1 MKKTYIFTILFI
13 FAAIMAFAG
22 IANTP
27 HNLSVSGPGTVKSS
41 TEKRICIFCHTP
53 HNARSEAPLWN
64 RNLSSATYTVYS
76 SKTFDATAD
85 QPTGNSKLCLSC
97 HDGTIALNQIYS
109 GTIQGTSLSSPL
121 TGEANL
127 GTDLSDDH
135 PVSFLYSESTVAD
148 DQLKSEAALP
158 SFIKLQNGRVEC
170 TSCHD
175 PHTEA
180 QFFLNTADISQLCS
194 ACHDKKTGT
203 QLFANSPHSNA
214 FSKTPISATYAC
226 KNCHDV
232 HNAKAMETGAGTIQ
246 LLRGNEEQLCFI
258 CHGTST
264 FNGAPV
270 PGGNGANIESNT
282 ATSNGVF
289 AGTQNHDG
297 CSESAAGVCHKKREK
312 VFQTLPVTERY
323 YNKSHD
329 VINSAQGGNNTHM
342 ECVNCHGPHG
352 VRPDN
357 LNTNN
362 VIESLVD
369 PDTLMPFEPQT
380 TPNTGSDYWDKF
392 YQMDE
397 FCRQCHDG
405 SFPSSP
411 AGRTDLTV
419 STDTNREPIAVS
431 NVFSNDE
438 HGGKVPCMGCHKP
451 HSGNY
456 MILPDSIDW
465 NIDGGAPFDTKDA
478 SSTLTV
484 STITVNSL
492 NDIQNFCFNT
502 CHLNDD
508 FNKHKNEHVDAVN
521 NGEATCIDCHSH
533 GSGMF

>member
-13 FAAIMAFAG
+13 FAATIAFAG

-27 HNLSVSGPGTVKSS
+27 HNLSVSGPGTVKSA

-85 QPTGNSKLCLSC
+85 QPTGNSRLCLSC

-109 GTIQGTSLSSPL
+109 GTIQGTSLSNPL

-135 PVSFLYSESTVAD
+135 PISFLYSDSTVAD
-148 DQLKSEAALP
+148 DQLINEASLP
-158 SFIKLQNGRVEC
+158 SFVKLQNGRVEC

-180 QFFLNTADISQLCS
+180 QYFLNNADINQLCS
-194 ACHDKKTGT
+194 SCHDKKTGT
-203 QLFANSPHSNA
+203 QLFADSPHSDLVT
-214 FSKTPISATYAC
+214 SQPVSATYSC

-232 HNAKAMETGAGTIQ
+232 HNAKAMENGNPTIQ
-246 LLRGNEEQLCFI
+246 LKRGVEEQLCFV

-264 FNGAPV
+264 LNKAPV
-270 PGGNGANIESNT
+270 PNSSGVNIETRT
-282 ATSNGVF
+282 ATTDGTRAT
-289 AGTQNHDG
+289 AGGGINNDTNITD
-297 CSESAAGVCHKKREK
+297 
-312 VFQTLPVTERY
+312 RY

-329 VINSAQGGNNTHM
+329 VVSSAQAGNGTHM
-342 ECVNCHGPHG
+342 ECINCHGPHG
-352 VRPDN
+352 MRPDN
-357 LNTNN
+357 LNTDN

-369 PDTLMPFEPQT
+369 PNTLMPFKPQT
-380 TPNTGSDYWDKF
+380 TSNTGSNYWDKF

-411 AGRTDLTV
+411 AGRSDLAV
-419 STDTNREPIAVS
+419 STAASREPIAVS
-431 NVFSNDE
+431 NVFSNGA
-438 HGGKVPCMGCHKP
+438 HGSRGIPCMSCHDP

-456 MILPDSIDW
+456 LMMPDSVDW
-465 NIDGGAPFDTKDA
+465 SKDGGAPFDMNDA
-478 SSTLTV
+478 QGNPPTI
-484 STITVNSL
+484 STINVNNI
-492 NDIQNFCFNT
+492 NDIQNFCFET
-502 CHLNDD
+502 CH
-508 FNKHKNEHVDAVN
+508 N
-521 NGEATCIDCHSH
+521 NGTFDNAHGNRIITSVNDGTATCIDCHFH
-533 GSGMF
+533 GGNRF